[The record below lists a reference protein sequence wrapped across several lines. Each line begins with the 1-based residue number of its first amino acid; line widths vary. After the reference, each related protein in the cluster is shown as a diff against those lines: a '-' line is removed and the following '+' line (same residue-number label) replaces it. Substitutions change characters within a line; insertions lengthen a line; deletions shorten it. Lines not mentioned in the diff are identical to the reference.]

1 MSFIILK
8 RERKKMVEMKI
19 VKSGVDARTTWWNGT
34 VTSWRLIL
42 LTAML
47 IVYKTEKAARMI
59 FSFCV
64 SLAGVYIKCDQYGRP
79 T

>member
-47 IVYKTEKAARMI
+47 IVYKTENAARMI
-59 FSFCV
+59 FSFGV